1 MADYPETATEF
12 HQRFGDEAAC
22 RGYLEQIRWPDGPR
36 CPRCPDAKVW
46 KMTSPFYRCACCG
59 YDFTVTA
66 GTLFDNTNLPLRLWF
81 EAMWDVVNQK
91 NGVSALGVQR
101 VLGLGSYRT
110 AWRWLHKLRRAMVR
124 PGRDRLSGTVEIDET
139 YVGGEHSGKRGRGA
153 ESKTLVLIAAQ
164 ADGSKIG
171 RIRLARIL
179 NASGSVLVPEVC
191 RCVEP
196 GTQVL
201 TDGWSG
207 YGGLVAQ
214 GYEHE
219 IVRAAAIVGEN
230 LLPRCHRVASLLKR
244 WLLGTHQGAVAPSH
258 LDYYL
263 DEFTFRFN
271 RRTSRSR
278 GLLFYRLL
286 TQAVAVGP
294 VPCQELGHSK
304 NPQLIVAGESSA

>member
-1 MADYPETATEF
+1 MAEYPETVTELHDWF
-12 HQRFGDEAAC
+12 RDEAAC
-22 RGYLEQIRWPDGPR
+22 RAYLAQIRWPKGPQ
-36 CPRCPDAKVW
+36 CPRCPEAPVW
-46 KMTSPFYRCACCG
+46 KMTPPGYRCARCG

-81 EAMWDVVNQK
+81 EAIWYVVNQK

-124 PGRDRLSGTVEIDET
+124 PGRDRLSGTVEVDET
-139 YVGGEHSGKRGRGA
+139 YVGGERSGKRGRGA
-153 ESKTLVLIAAQ
+153 EGKALVLIAAQ
-164 ADGSKIG
+164 ADGAKIG
-171 RIRLARIL
+171 RIRLARIP
-179 NASGSVLVPEVC
+179 NASGAVLVAEVG
-191 RCVEP
+191 RCVSP
-196 GTQVL
+196 GSQVL

-207 YGGLVAQ
+207 YGGLAAQ
-214 GYEHE
+214 GYEHQL
-219 IVRAAAIVGEN
+219 VQATAIVGRN
-230 LLPRCHRVASLLKR
+230 LLPRFHRVAALLQR

-271 RRTSRSR
+271 RRASRSR

-286 TQAVAVGP
+286 NQAVAIGPVRCEQLVGP
-294 VPCQELGHSK
+294 TVAQGVVLGASR
-304 NPQLIVAGESSA
+304 A